1 MSESQTVAAP
11 KLFPEYDD
19 LDATG
24 IAELVAKGEI
34 KASEVLEA
42 AIERA
47 TLRNPKINAIT
58 VDLFDKARKEVD
70 QLPDGPL
77 KGVPFLLKDLKA
89 QFKGTPTSNGTR
101 LDKGRIAE
109 TNSLIVDR
117 FLTSGVQIMG
127 KSNAPEFGIM
137 GVTEPKIWG
146 PCRNPWHLEHT
157 PGGSSGGASA
167 SVAAR
172 IVPIAHA
179 GDGGG
184 SIRIPASAT
193 GTFGLKPT
201 RGRVSMAPFVGEGWG
216 GFVQEGVISRSVRDS
231 ALVLDQIDQLTVGEP
246 YAAPH
251 KPKPWTS
258 YLKAPDRKLKIAFT
272 SGTLFGQEN
281 HPDCIEAV
289 QSSVKL
295 LESLGHEV
303 IETKPSF
310 PRDELVEAYFMIVAS
325 GTSVFVEN
333 SSAYAGVKPS
343 YKNFETI
350 TWALAQIGWHTSAAR
365 LSRARD
371 TIHKASREIA
381 KFFQEYDLFVTSTH
395 AAPPIKVGELELK
408 TMDKLQLGLIR
419 SFPLQS
425 LFDLMLKGMGNKA
438 LSKTPNTMLFNQ
450 TGQPGMSIPL
460 HWNAEG
466 LPIGTQIVGPFG
478 GEGLLFQVATQLEE
492 ARPWAQRKP
501 ALICT

>member
-1 MSESQTVAAP
+1 MSEAKQPKTP

-24 IAELVAKGEI
+24 IAELVNKGEI

-47 TLRNPKINAIT
+47 ELRNPALNAIT
-58 VDLFDKARKEVD
+58 VDLFDKARAEAD
-70 QLPDGPL
+70 SLPDGPL

-89 QFKGTPTSNGTR
+89 QYKGTPTSNGTR
-101 LDKGRIAE
+101 LEKGRIAE
-109 TNSLIVDR
+109 KNSLIVDR
-117 FLTSGVQIMG
+117 FLASGVQIMG
-127 KSNAPEFGIM
+127 KSSSPEFGIM
-137 GVTEPKIWG
+137 GVTEPEIWG
-146 PCRNPWHLEHT
+146 PCRNPWHLDHT
-157 PGGSSGGASA
+157 PGGSSGGASS

-193 GTFGLKPT
+193 GTFGMKPT
-201 RGRVSMAPFVGEGWG
+201 RGRVSMAPFIGEGWG

-231 ALVLDQIDQLTVGEP
+231 ALALDQIDQITVGEP

-258 YLKAPDRKLKIAFT
+258 YLQAPERKLKIAFT
-272 SGTLFGQEN
+272 SGTLFGQKN
-281 HPDCIEAV
+281 HPDCIDAV
-289 QSSVKL
+289 NSSIEL
-295 LESLGHEV
+295 LESLGHEI
-303 IETKPSF
+303 IEAKPSF
-310 PRDELVEAYFMIVAS
+310 PREELVEAYFLIVAS
-325 GTSVFVEN
+325 GTSNFVEN
-333 SSAYAGVKPS
+333 TSAYAGVKPS

-365 LSRARD
+365 LARARD
-371 TIHKASREIA
+371 TIHKASREVA
-381 KFFQEYDLFVTSTH
+381 QFFVEHDLFLTSTH
-395 AAPPIKVGELELK
+395 AAPPVKIGELGLK
-408 TMDKLQLGLIR
+408 AMDKLQLGLIR
-419 SFPLQS
+419 NLPLQS

-450 TGQPGMSIPL
+450 TGQPGMSVPL

-466 LPIGTQIVGPFG
+466 LPIGTQIVGSFG

-492 ARPWAQRKP
+492 ARPWAHRKP
-501 ALICT
+501 ALICS

>member
-1 MSESQTVAAP
+1 MSESKTVAAP

-34 KASEVLEA
+34 QASEVLEA

-47 TLRNPKINAIT
+47 TLRDPEINAIT
-58 VDLFDKARKEVD
+58 VDLFDRARKEVD

-77 KGVPFLLKDLKA
+77 KGVPLLLKDLKA
-89 QFKGTPTSNGTR
+89 QLKGTPTSNGTR
-101 LDKGRIAE
+101 LEKGRVAE
-109 TNSLIVDR
+109 ANSLIVDR
-117 FLTSGVQIMG
+117 FLASGVQIMG

-216 GFVQEGVISRSVRDS
+216 GLVQEGVISRSVRDS
-231 ALVLDQIDQLTVGEP
+231 ALVLDQIDQLTIGEP

-258 YLKAPDRKLKIAFT
+258 YLKAPERKLKIAFT

-303 IETKPSF
+303 IEAKPSF
-310 PRDELVEAYFMIVAS
+310 SRDELVEAYFMIVAS
-325 GTSVFVEN
+325 GTSVFIEN

-371 TIHKASREIA
+371 TVHKASREIA

-395 AAPPIKVGELELK
+395 AAPPIRVGELELK

-466 LPIGTQIVGPFG
+466 LPIGTQIIGPFG